1 MTAEYT
7 YVQRT
12 GWLHDRHGMRMSQG
26 YAGNGEGL
34 NNPDMQFE
42 VRVGPLPV
50 GRYGIGAPYKHPRLG
65 PMTLNLIPYRDNEMR
80 GRAAF
85 RIHGDNAKGDF
96 SASQGCIILRL
107 AIRQQI
113 ARERL
118 KVGVVR
124 VVAEESDL

>member
-12 GWLHDRHGMRMSQG
+12 GWLYDRRGARMSQG
-26 YAGNGEGL
+26 YAGRGEGL

-42 VRVGPLPV
+42 IRVGPLPV
-50 GRYGIGAPYKHPRLG
+50 GRYRIGAPYNHPRLG
-65 PMTLNLIPYRDNEMR
+65 PMTMNLEPFPDNEMR

-85 RIHGDNAKGDF
+85 RIHGDNPEGDF
-96 SASQGCIILRL
+96 SASQGCIILRMP
-107 AIRQQI
+107 IRQKI

-124 VVAEESDL
+124 VVAEEADL